1 MNRGLK
7 MNNIKY
13 VIYCDYCDEKI
24 KSFSESQYKNFKI
37 TNKKNIACSNC
48 FDQVIDKKDLIKI

>member
-1 MNRGLK
+1 